1 MAHLLGYDSPEE
13 MRTYLTDIRQQL
25 YVHPEDRDL
34 IIADILKHGA
44 VLGQELQCLPQ
55 EQTNNLSLH
64 QCSRC
69 V

>member
-34 IIADILKHGA
+34 IIADILNM
-44 VLGQELQCLPQ
+44 E
-55 EQTNNLSLH
+55 
-64 QCSRC
+64 QCSDRSFS
-69 V
+69 VTARTDK